1 MFYLLFLVIHYG
13 FLHIEVTAPSQ
24 PPRKPSQLLM
34 IDCALHEPFEEISDM
49 QSNIKNFIVGMSPAC
64 LDSEYDCLGL
74 DDIHSW
80 ETAAIWCAYC
90 NFTRAKG

>member
-1 MFYLLFLVIHYG
+1 
-13 FLHIEVTAPSQ
+13 
-24 PPRKPSQLLM
+24 
-34 IDCALHEPFEEISDM
+34 M

-90 NFTRAKG
+90 NFTRATG